1 MKADKAYLRQKLIAF
16 QLKIAELSHS
26 LSEQQDR
33 FEKKQKDHYLGLFE
47 ILDAFEILEET
58 IESKEDQMDKP
69 ARMLCKNIRSIHKK
83 LVRLIKVDHIVP
95 MVFTDNSAR
104 MDHCKVIETRPE
116 PELAPETILE
126 VIKNGYINKLD
137 GTVLRKAEVITVAD

>member
-95 MVFTDNSAR
+95 IEFADNSAR

-116 PELAPETILE
+116 PELAAETILE
-126 VIKNGYINKLD
+126 VIKNGYINKSD

>member
-126 VIKNGYINKLD
+126 VIKNGYINKSD

>member
-26 LSEQQDR
+26 LSEQQEG

-58 IESKEDQMDKP
+58 IEARKDQMDKP
-69 ARMLCKNIRSIHKK
+69 ASMLCKNIRSIHKK
-83 LVRLIKVDHIVP
+83 LVRLMKVDHIVP
-95 MVFTDNSAR
+95 MVFADNSAR
-104 MDHCKVIETRPE
+104 MDHCKVVETRPE
-116 PELAPETILE
+116 PGLAAETILK

-137 GTVLRKAEVITVAD
+137 GTVLRKAEVVTVAD

>member
-95 MVFTDNSAR
+95 IEFADNCAR

-116 PELAPETILE
+116 PELAAETILE
-126 VIKNGYINKLD
+126 VIKNGYINKSD

>member
-137 GTVLRKAEVITVAD
+137 GTVLRKAEVITVAN

>member
-69 ARMLCKNIRSIHKK
+69 ARMLCKNIRSIHRK

-116 PELAPETILE
+116 PELAAETILE
-126 VIKNGYINKLD
+126 VIKNGYINKSD